1 MTLQH
6 AQDSMKSISSDE
18 ESEEGTTES
27 DEESE
32 EEPSK
37 TPKKNV
43 NLCTLQFVCFYIFV
57 FWWSDIA

>member
-1 MTLQH
+1 
-6 AQDSMKSISSDE
+6 MKSRSSDE

-27 DEESE
+27 GEESE